1 VGLFCNLFL
10 LKSVLWLRQM
20 FRKFFSNIALLLL
33 LGLYY
38 NSVPIAWLSYATF
51 AEKIFAEHCVNPT
64 KPSCNG
70 KCQVMEMESKA
81 KSGDHQAPSVKLP
94 QFHPPLPV
102 SNISKNITRVA
113 NKITFI
119 SETPRI
125 HSGILQAPFHPP
137 KSV

>member
-1 VGLFCNLFL
+1 V
-10 LKSVLWLRQM
+10 
-20 FRKFFSNIALLLL
+20 L

-38 NSVPIAWLSYATF
+38 NSVPIAWLSYSTF

-70 KCQVMEMESKA
+70 KCQVMEMENKA
-81 KSGDHQAPSVKLP
+81 RSGDHQAPSVKLP

-102 SNISKNITRVA
+102 SSVSKKISLAEKNIHVMF
-113 NKITFI
+113 K
-119 SETPRI
+119 TPRI

-137 KSV
+137 KVA